1 MPEPQQVHIDAA
13 LTNISLAYN
22 NPDFVAELI
31 APQVPV
37 RKQSDRYYVYDIDRE
52 GIRSIDDLRSPGTMA
67 SEVDYA
73 LSTDSYYCSDH
84 ALVSAVTDEERDN
97 ADPALQPH
105 IDRTEFL
112 TERVLLNQEVA
123 TATALRESTEITSR
137 TLGADSRWDNPDS
150 DPLADM
156 HEARVQVFSQAQRRA
171 NLVILP
177 FQVYEVVRSHPA
189 IIDMIKYSGNG
200 LATPQILAQIF
211 DVDRVVVPRAFVNNA
226 PSGQPPAVTPVWG
239 NEVFVAHVAPRAGL
253 KQLSLAHTFVW
264 SGTPGSENGTI
275 VERWRDH
282 ARKADM
288 VRVQKYYDVKLV
300 APAAGFRF
308 SSVVD

>member
-13 LTNISLAYN
+13 LTNVSLAYRH
-22 NPDFVAELI
+22 PDFIAELI

-52 GIRSIDDLRSPGTMA
+52 GMRSIDDLRSPGTMA
-67 SEVDYA
+67 SEVDYT

-84 ALVSAVTDEERDN
+84 ALVSAVTDEEREN

-123 TATALRESTEITSR
+123 TAAALQESADITSR
-137 TLGADSRWDNPDS
+137 SLDTDSTWSNPDS
-150 DPLADM
+150 DPLTDM
-156 HEARVQVFSQAQRRA
+156 QEARVQVFNQAQRRA

-177 FQVYEVVRSHPA
+177 FQIYEAVRIHPA

-211 DVDRVVVPRAFVNNA
+211 DVDRVVVPRAFVNDAA
-226 PSGQPPAVTPVWG
+226 PGQPPAVSPVWG
-239 NEVFVAHVAPRAGL
+239 NNVYVAHVAPRAGL

-264 SGTPGSENGTI
+264 SGTPGSENGTV

-282 ARKADM
+282 SRKADM

-300 APAAGFRF
+300 APAACFRF
-308 SSVVD
+308 NNVIQ

>member
-1 MPEPQQVHIDAA
+1 MPEPQQVHVDAA
-13 LTNISLAYN
+13 LTNISLAYKN
-22 NPDFVAELI
+22 SDFIAELI

-37 RKQSDRYYVYDIDRE
+37 RKQSDRYYVHDIDRD
-52 GIRSIDDLRSPGTMA
+52 GMRSVDDLRSPGAMA

-84 ALVSAVTDEERDN
+84 ALVSAVTDEEREN

-112 TERVLLNQEVA
+112 TERILLNQE
-123 TATALRESTEITSR
+123 TATANALTESAEINSQSLTS
-137 TLGADSRWDNPDS
+137 GAQWSDPDS
-150 DPLADM
+150 DPLGDM
-156 HEARVQVFSQAQRRA
+156 RFARVQVFSQSQRRA

-177 FQVYEVVRSHPA
+177 YQIYEAVRIHPA
-189 IIDMIKYSGNG
+189 ILNMIKYSGNG
-200 LATPQILAQIF
+200 MATPQILAHIF
-211 DVDRVVVPRAFVNNA
+211 DVDHVVVPRAFLNSAA
-226 PSGQPPAVTPVWG
+226 PGESPSVRPVWG
-239 NEVFVAHVAPRAGL
+239 NNVFVAHVAPRPGL

-282 ARKADM
+282 TRKADM

-300 APAAGFRF
+300 APAAAFRF
-308 SSVVD
+308 ENVVQ